1 MALIERVSEFIKS
14 PKISPKLSREEAS
27 KIYLE
32 SGGILKAEEERLV
45 FPDQNRLVTQLEDAM
60 VRRYSLTAQIRFW
73 NRQYR
78 SLASENML
86 EDALRLTDPLFW
98 EHLLKL
104 NTEKGYR
111 TSFEKVDLPMKY
123 MREEKYRKII
133 RTFVKD
139 KEYRKRLVKAKTSR
153 ISQGSATI
161 KETAEKGKDFR
172 RKIVKDK
179 LDRLNGEREEVS
191 RKILVLES
199 LLEWSLGNKVE

>member
-32 SGGILKAEEERLV
+32 SGGILKAEGERLV
-45 FPDQNRLVTQLEDAM
+45 FPDQNRLVSQLEDAM

-78 SLASENML
+78 SLASENIL

-104 NTEKGYR
+104 NTERDYR

-153 ISQGSATI
+153 IGRLTSI